1 MDIRVSLETSAENHA
16 GKLRVGGKT
25 IRCFT
30 RAQLKA
36 FHPQGSYKILG
47 EIRLPD
53 ERIQPYRRHKR
64 LLYAEKGYWRCGQGV
79 YVALIRRVWPTR
91 LAFTAV
97 LCAAVLGICFSW
109 SALRT
114 VLESFSAAPASSVSI
129 ASADLDKDAEDYVGE
144 KPENKGNPNAAST
157 QIPGYKSITAD
168 AKTGKLSV
176 ALMNPE
182 GNPCYFVIHILVDDR
197 ELYASKM
204 LAPGKAIYEAGLEKI
219 LPKGTYAATIKYEC
233 FHLESLAPL
242 NGADIQVELIVA

>member
-79 YVALIRRVWPTR
+79 
-91 LAFTAV
+91 
-97 LCAAVLGICFSW
+97 
-109 SALRT
+109 
-114 VLESFSAAPASSVSI
+114 
-129 ASADLDKDAEDYVGE
+129 
-144 KPENKGNPNAAST
+144 
-157 QIPGYKSITAD
+157 
-168 AKTGKLSV
+168 
-176 ALMNPE
+176 
-182 GNPCYFVIHILVDDR
+182 
-197 ELYASKM
+197 
-204 LAPGKAIYEAGLEKI
+204 
-219 LPKGTYAATIKYEC
+219 
-233 FHLESLAPL
+233 
-242 NGADIQVELIVA
+242 

>member
-1 MDIRVSLETSAENHA
+1 MWAGSICGTHTKSVAHASCLYGGPLRGSAWD
-16 GKLRVGGKT
+16 L
-25 IRCFT
+25 
-30 RAQLKA
+30 
-36 FHPQGSYKILG
+36 
-47 EIRLPD
+47 
-53 ERIQPYRRHKR
+53 
-64 LLYAEKGYWRCGQGV
+64 
-79 YVALIRRVWPTR
+79 
-91 LAFTAV
+91 
-97 LCAAVLGICFSW
+97 FSW

-144 KPENKGNPNAAST
+144 KPDNKGNPNAAST

>member
-114 VLESFSAAPASSVSI
+114 VLESFSACAGQAPFRS
-129 ASADLDKDAEDYVGE
+129 
-144 KPENKGNPNAAST
+144 PP
-157 QIPGYKSITAD
+157 QIWIRTRRTMWGRSPTIKEIRRRLHPDSRLQEYYG
-168 AKTGKLSV
+168 GCQ
-176 ALMNPE
+176 N
-182 GNPCYFVIHILVDDR
+182 
-197 ELYASKM
+197 
-204 LAPGKAIYEAGLEKI
+204 GKAERR
-219 LPKGTYAATIKYEC
+219 PD
-233 FHLESLAPL
+233 ESR
-242 NGADIQVELIVA
+242 G